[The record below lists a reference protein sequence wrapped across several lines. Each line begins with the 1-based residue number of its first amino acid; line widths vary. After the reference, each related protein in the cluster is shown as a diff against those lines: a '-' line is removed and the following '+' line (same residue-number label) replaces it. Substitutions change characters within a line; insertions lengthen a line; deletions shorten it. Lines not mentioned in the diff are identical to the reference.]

1 MYLQLLLASA
11 AIAGIV
17 CIFFCVTPTRPEV
30 VRYHRIGTEDVIDSA
45 ASKYGSVDLTVHSS
59 PDCSSGEE
67 DDEEFEK
74 V

>member
-1 MYLQLLLASA
+1 MYLQLFLASA

-17 CIFFCVTPTRPEV
+17 CLFVCVTPTRPEV

-45 ASKYGSVDLTVHSS
+45 
-59 PDCSSGEE
+59 SGEE

>member
-1 MYLQLLLASA
+1 MYLQLFLASA

-17 CIFFCVTPTRPEV
+17 CIFVCVTPTRPEV
-30 VRYHRIGTEDVIDSA
+30 VRYHRIGTGDVIDS
-45 ASKYGSVDLTVHSS
+45 ASKYGSVVREVHSS

>member
-1 MYLQLLLASA
+1 MYLQLFLASV

-17 CIFFCVTPTRPEV
+17 CLFVCVTPTRPEV

-45 ASKYGSVDLTVHSS
+45 SEYESVDCEVYSS
-59 PDCSSGEE
+59 TDCSSWEE

>member
-1 MYLQLLLASA
+1 MYLQLFLASA

-17 CIFFCVTPTRPEV
+17 CSFICVTPTRPEV
-30 VRYHRIGTEDVIDSA
+30 VRYHRVGTEDVIDSA
-45 ASKYGSVDLTVHSS
+45 SECVDHEVYSS